1 MAINWQETTLAGSLA
16 IAETTDARS
25 RSDEIGHPLGEARSL
40 APGTYVVT
48 TELRG
53 ATILKPTESG
63 NIGSVGSR
71 YYGLEVDGETVFV
84 QAGHGMFSAA
94 AS

>member
-1 MAINWQETTLAGSLA
+1 VAINWQETTLEGSLT

-25 RSDEIGHPLGEARSL
+25 RSDEIGHPLGPARSL
-40 APGTYVVT
+40 PPGTYVVT

-53 ATILKPTESG
+53 ASILKPTESG
-63 NIGSVGSR
+63 SIGSVGSQ
-71 YYGLEVDGETVFV
+71 YYGVDVDGETVFV
-84 QAGHGMFSAA
+84 QAGLGTFSAA

>member
-1 MAINWQETTLAGSLA
+1 
-16 IAETTDARS
+16 
-25 RSDEIGHPLGEARSL
+25 
-40 APGTYVVT
+40 VT

-84 QAGHGMFSAA
+84 QAGHGTFSAA

>member
-1 MAINWQETTLAGSLA
+1 MAINWQETTLEGSLA

-40 APGTYVVT
+40 APGTYVVK

-53 ATILKPTESG
+53 ASILKPTDSG
-63 NIGSVGSR
+63 DIGSVGTA

-84 QAGHGMFSAA
+84 QAGRGTFSAP